1 MIETHVKIPAAWCL
15 DKNIISGYLSLE
27 AAREIAESDWPEGDL
42 VTIKAFYGMNT
53 EGETFTRVA
62 AIRAKFKERLMKT

>member
-42 VTIKAFYGMNT
+42 VTIKAFYRMNT